1 MTETKEKDEIQWT
14 KIITAKHKLLDLHLR
29 DVWTYRDLIRQFI
42 KRDFITQYKQT
53 ILGPI
58 WYLVQPI
65 MASIVYIFVFGRLAG
80 IGTDGVP
87 SILFY
92 FLGTMLWTFFTGC
105 LTGSSNV
112 FINNQSIFG
121 KVYFPRLTVP
131 VSLAAG
137 QLIKLI
143 IQFFLLA
150 VLYLYYFIR
159 FGNVK
164 PTWSVFL
171 FPFIVVW
178 IGILGTSIGLVV
190 SSLTTKY
197 RDLIQLLNFGLQL
210 AMYATPV
217 VYPLSEAP
225 QKFLWVYYVNP
236 MSVPMELSR
245 ISLYGAG
252 SVPLPMLTISLSVA
266 FVFLF
271 SGLVLFVKNE
281 RSFVDVI

>member
-1 MTETKEKDEIQWT
+1 MTAE
-14 KIITAKHKLLDLHLR
+14 HKLLDLHLR
-29 DVWTYRDLIRQFI
+29 DVIRYRDLIRQFI

-53 ILGPI
+53 ILGPL
-58 WYLVQPI
+58 WYLIQPI
-65 MASIVYIFVFGRLAG
+65 MSSIVYIFVFGRLAG

-92 FLGTMLWTFFTGC
+92 FAGTMLWTFFTGC
-105 LTGSSNV
+105 LQGSSNV
-112 FINNQSIFG
+112 FIVNQNMFG

-143 IQFFLLA
+143 IQCFLFAL
-150 VLYLYYFIR
+150 LYLYYAIR
-159 FGNVK
+159 FGSVH
-164 PTWSVFL
+164 PTWAILL
-171 FPFIVVW
+171 FPFVVLW
-178 IGILGTSIGLVV
+178 IGVLGTSIGLVV

-225 QKFLWVYYVNP
+225 QKFYWVYYINP

-252 SVPLPMLTISLSVA
+252 SIPNSMLLVSLASA
-266 FVFLF
+266 FVFTFL
-271 SGLVLFVKNE
+271 GLVLFTKNE
-281 RSFVDVI
+281 RTFVDVI